1 MLILTKRLGET
12 TRNESG
18 GVKMSALIEEF
29 KKEHSEIIE
38 ALKKVKELGV
48 ITEDGQAKLM
58 PEIVD
63 LLKHLWSE
71 DQWVYPVLLKASK
84 HNKKLEEILSV
95 FTNGLGGI
103 QQNFI
108 TKYSKGVKDNNFQRD
123 YAKLFGALSKR
134 IEYEEEILFDE
145 YEELNKL

>member
-1 MLILTKRLGET
+1 
-12 TRNESG
+12 
-18 GVKMSALIEEF
+18 MSALIEGF

-48 ITEDGQAKLM
+48 LTEEGQAKLM

-71 DQWVYPVLLKASK
+71 DQWFYPVLLKASK
-84 HNKKLEEILSV
+84 HNKNLEEILGV
-95 FTNGLGGI
+95 FTSGLGGLHDEM
-103 QQNFI
+103 QNFI

-123 YAKLFGALSKR
+123 YERLFDTLSKR
-134 IEYEEEILFDE
+134 IEYEENVLFSE
-145 YEELNKL
+145 YEKLNKL

>member
-1 MLILTKRLGET
+1 
-12 TRNESG
+12 
-18 GVKMSALIEEF
+18 MSALIEGF

-48 ITEDGQAKLM
+48 LTEEGQAKLM

-71 DQWVYPVLLKASK
+71 DQWFYPVLLKASK

-95 FTNGLGGI
+95 FTNGLGGLHDEM
-103 QQNFI
+103 QNFI

-123 YAKLFGALSKR
+123 YERLFDTLSKR
-134 IEYEEEILFDE
+134 IEYEENILFSE
-145 YEELNKL
+145 YEKLNKL

>member
-1 MLILTKRLGET
+1 
-12 TRNESG
+12 
-18 GVKMSALIEEF
+18 MSALIEGF

-48 ITEDGQAKLM
+48 LTEEGQAKLM
-58 PEIVD
+58 PQIVD

-71 DQWVYPVLLKASK
+71 DQWFYPVLLKASK

-95 FTNGLGGI
+95 FTNGLGGLHGEI
-103 QQNFI
+103 QNFI

-123 YAKLFGALSKR
+123 YERLFDTLSRR
-134 IEYEEEILFDE
+134 IEYEENILFSE
-145 YEELNKL
+145 YEKITQ

>member
-1 MLILTKRLGET
+1 
-12 TRNESG
+12 
-18 GVKMSALIEEF
+18 MSALIEGF

-38 ALKKVKELGV
+38 ALKEVKELGV
-48 ITEDGQAKLM
+48 LTEEDQAKLM
-58 PEIVD
+58 SEIVD

-71 DQWVYPVLLKASK
+71 DQWLYPVLLKASK

-103 QQNFI
+103 HEEMLNFI

-123 YAKLFGALSKR
+123 YERLFEALSKR
-134 IEYEEEILFDE
+134 IEYEENVLFEE
-145 YEELNKL
+145 YNKLNY